1 MALHIIFRPLHPHR
15 EPLPRPDAASIR
27 KLLAEG
33 GLEERITFLGW
44 LINTRLLAIA
54 LIPNKAAAWRAE
66 VENMIAGRKA
76 VKLRDIQRLLGRLNH
91 VCFIIPDAKHF
102 MNNLRKMEYLAEF
115 RKKVK
120 LSHTT
125 VEDLKLWL
133 IFLES
138 ACRGISINRVVFR
151 KPTIA
156 SFSDALETRIGGFCP
171 KTGVIWRHEFSN
183 ANQAAFTLNAKEY
196 LGLDHELKRF
206 MHVKFSCLN

>member
-76 VKLRDIQRLLGRLNH
+76 VKL
-91 VCFIIPDAKHF
+91 
-102 MNNLRKMEYLAEF
+102 
-115 RKKVK
+115 
-120 LSHTT
+120 
-125 VEDLKLWL
+125 
-133 IFLES
+133 
-138 ACRGISINRVVFR
+138 
-151 KPTIA
+151 
-156 SFSDALETRIGGFCP
+156 
-171 KTGVIWRHEFSN
+171 
-183 ANQAAFTLNAKEY
+183 
-196 LGLDHELKRF
+196 
-206 MHVKFSCLN
+206 